1 VVSPT
6 PGSCSSTRSIGE
18 PAPVRVVRG
27 GGAGVSTGGRMSVV
41 GPGVS
46 PAADDV
52 APPGRGA
59 SDKRQGGTQTVELP
73 ACHAL

>member
-1 VVSPT
+1 
-6 PGSCSSTRSIGE
+6 
-18 PAPVRVVRG
+18 
-27 GGAGVSTGGRMSVV
+27 MLVV

-59 SDKRQGGTQTVELP
+59 SDKMQGGTQTVELP
-73 ACHAL
+73 AWHAL

>member
-1 VVSPT
+1 
-6 PGSCSSTRSIGE
+6 
-18 PAPVRVVRG
+18 
-27 GGAGVSTGGRMSVV
+27 MSVV

-59 SDKRQGGTQTVELP
+59 SDKTQGGTQTVELP
-73 ACHAL
+73 AWHAL

>member
-1 VVSPT
+1 VSPT
-6 PGSCSSTRSIGE
+6 PGSCSTTRSIGQ
-18 PAPVRVVRG
+18 PAPVRVVPG
-27 GGAGVSTGGRMSVV
+27 GSGAGVSIGGRMSVV